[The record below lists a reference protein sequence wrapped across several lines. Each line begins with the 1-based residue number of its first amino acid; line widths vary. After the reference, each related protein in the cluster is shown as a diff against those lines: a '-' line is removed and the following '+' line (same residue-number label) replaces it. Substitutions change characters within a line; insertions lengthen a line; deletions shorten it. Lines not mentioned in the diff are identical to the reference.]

1 MLAVFSLKSG
11 SLIRFYWAMSCS
23 VLARSVSFFV
33 SALATVAM
41 FDHWRRSQFVLWKL
55 MLWFLPSSP
64 SFAINVSSQVL
75 GTPCWR
81 HNPSMPGK
89 QPSNQKE
96 PANHE
101 KIAAGEFFAIVLRKF
116 AVQRS
121 DILVG
126 FPWSRGIK
134 QFNQTRLVR
143 ITHRRLSI
151 WLDPIGML
159 DPQIVVHLSQ

>member
-1 MLAVFSLKSG
+1 
-11 SLIRFYWAMSCS
+11 
-23 VLARSVSFFV
+23 
-33 SALATVAM
+33 
-41 FDHWRRSQFVLWKL
+41 
-55 MLWFLPSSP
+55 
-64 SFAINVSSQVL
+64 VL